1 LKRRDFIA
9 GLGSAAAWPH
19 MALAQRLQANR
30 MRRIGVLMGF
40 GENDP
45 RARGWF
51 SGFTQGLGEAG
62 WIEESNLRMEVR
74 WGAGNIDRMRSFAK
88 ELADLQLD
96 LVIGATTQA
105 AVALSR
111 EIRTIPIVFVLVDD
125 PVGEGFIESVS
136 RTGGHI
142 TGFIA
147 DEASMGG
154 KWLEL
159 LTEIAPDVNRAAMIF
174 NPDTGPGGGS
184 FFRSSFETAA
194 RLLKVTPIVSP
205 VHSEAEI
212 EAAITSLGREPKGGG
227 LVVMPDSFLAV
238 HRASIIL
245 QATRNK
251 VPSVYS
257 NIVFAS
263 DGGLLSY
270 GPDYRD
276 VFHRAARYVDRLLN
290 GETAAAL
297 PVQLPVKF
305 ELAVNAKTARALG
318 LTVPPSILLRADEII
333 E

>member
-1 LKRRDFIA
+1 MLRREFIA
-9 GLGSAAAWPH
+9 GMVGSAAWP
-19 MALAQRLQANR
+19 LAAGAQPAKR

-45 RARGWF
+45 RATGWF
-51 SGFTQGLGEAG
+51 SGFTQGLGELG
-62 WIEESNLRMEVR
+62 WIEGSNLRMEVR
-74 WGAGNIDRMRSFAK
+74 WGAGNIDRMRAFAK
-88 ELADLQLD
+88 ELADLQPD
-96 LVIGATTQA
+96 LVVGATTHA

-111 EIRTIPIVFVLVDD
+111 EMRTIPIVFVLVDD
-125 PVGEGFIESVS
+125 PIGEGFIKSVS
-136 RTGGHI
+136 RPGGNI

-159 LTEIAPDVNRAAMIF
+159 LTEIAPDISRAAMIF

-184 FFRSSFETAA
+184 FFRPSFEAAA

-205 VHSEAEI
+205 VHSETEI
-212 EAAITSLGREPKGGG
+212 EAAIISLGREPRGG

-251 VPSVYS
+251 VPAIYS
-257 NIVFAS
+257 NIVFAT

-276 VFHRAARYVDRLLN
+276 VFHRAAPYVDRILK
-290 GETAAAL
+290 GETAADL

-305 ELAVNAKTARALG
+305 EMAVNVKTAKAFGLAV
-318 LTVPPSILLRADEII
+318 PQSILLQAGEVI

>member
-1 LKRRDFIA
+1 MRRREFIGA
-9 GLGSAAAWPH
+9 LGSTVAWP
-19 MALAQRLQANR
+19 LAARAQQANR
-30 MRRIGVLMGF
+30 LRRIGVLMGF

-51 SGFTQGLGEAG
+51 AGFTQGLEESG
-62 WIEESNLRMEVR
+62 WIEGRNLRTEVR
-74 WGAGNIDRMRSFAK
+74 WAAGNIDRMRAFAK

-96 LVIGATTQA
+96 LVVGATTQA
-105 AVALSR
+105 GVTLSR
-111 EIRTIPIVFVLVDD
+111 EMRTIPIVFVLVDD
-125 PVGEGFIESVS
+125 PVGELFIKSVS
-136 RTGGHI
+136 RPGGNI

-159 LTEIAPDVNRAAMIF
+159 LTELAPGVSRAAMIF

-184 FFRSSFETAA
+184 FFRPSFEAAA

-212 EAAITSLGREPKGGG
+212 EAAIMSLGGEPKGG

-245 QATRNK
+245 QAARNK
-251 VPSVYS
+251 VPAVYS
-257 NIVFAS
+257 NIVFAA

-276 VFHRAARYVDRLLN
+276 VFHRAASYADRILK
-290 GETAAAL
+290 GETAADL

-305 ELAVNAKTARALG
+305 EMAVNVKAAKALD
-318 LTVPPSILLRADEII
+318 LTVPPSILLRADEVI

>member
-1 LKRRDFIA
+1 MKRRDFIA
-9 GLGSAAAWPH
+9 GLGGAAVWPVV
-19 MALAQRLQANR
+19 AEAQQANR

-40 GENDP
+40 GDNDP

-51 SGFTQGLGEAG
+51 SGFTQALGESG
-62 WIEESNLRMEVR
+62 WIEGSNLRMEVR
-74 WGAGNIDRMRSFAK
+74 WAAGNIDRMRAFAK
-88 ELADLQLD
+88 EFADLQLD
-96 LVIGATTQA
+96 LVVGATTRA
-105 AVALSR
+105 AVALSQ
-111 EIRTIPIVFVLVDD
+111 EVRTVPIVFVLVDD
-125 PVGEGFIESVS
+125 PVGEGFIKSVS
-136 RTGGHI
+136 RPGGNI

-159 LTEIAPDVNRAAMIF
+159 LTEIAPNVRRAAMIF

-184 FFRSSFETAA
+184 FFRPSFEAA
-194 RLLKVTPIVSP
+194 AELLKVTPIVSP

-212 EAAITSLGREPKGGG
+212 ESAIISLGREPRGG

-245 QATRNK
+245 QAAQNK
-251 VPSVYS
+251 VPAVYS
-257 NIVFAS
+257 NIVFAA

-276 VFHRAARYVDRLLN
+276 VFQRAAAYVDRILK
-290 GETAAAL
+290 GETAAGL

-305 ELAVNAKTARALG
+305 EMAINAKSAKALG
-318 LTVPPSILLRADEII
+318 VIVPQSILLRADEVI

>member
-1 LKRRDFIA
+1 MRRRQFIA
-9 GLGSAAAWPH
+9 GLGAAATSPLV
-19 MALAQRLQANR
+19 ARAQQANR

-51 SGFTQGLGEAG
+51 SGFTQGLGELG
-62 WIEESNLRMEVR
+62 WIEGSNLRMEVR
-74 WGAGNIDRMRSFAK
+74 WAAGNIDRMRAFAK
-88 ELADLQLD
+88 ELADLQPE
-96 LVIGATTQA
+96 LVVGATTQA

-111 EIRTIPIVFVLVDD
+111 EMRTIPNVFVLVDD
-125 PVGEGFIESVS
+125 PVGEGFIKSVS
-136 RTGGHI
+136 RPGGNI

-159 LTEIAPDVNRAAMIF
+159 LTEIAPDVSRAAMIF

-184 FFRSSFETAA
+184 FFRPSFEAAA

-212 EAAITSLGREPKGGG
+212 ETAIISLGREPRGG

-251 VPSVYS
+251 VPAVYS
-257 NIVFAS
+257 NIVFAT

-276 VFHRAARYVDRLLN
+276 VFHRAALYVDRILK
-290 GETAAAL
+290 GETAADL

-305 ELAVNAKTARALG
+305 EMAVNVKTAKALG
-318 LTVPPSILLRADEII
+318 LALPQLILLRADQVI

>member
-1 LKRRDFIA
+1 VRRREFI
-9 GLGSAAAWPH
+9 GGIGSAAAWP
-19 MALAQRLQANR
+19 LAARAQQANR

-40 GENDP
+40 GENDH
-45 RARGWF
+45 RAEGWF
-51 SGFTQGLGEAG
+51 SGFTQALGASG
-62 WIEESNLRMEVR
+62 WIEGGNLRTEVR
-74 WGAGNIDRMRSFAK
+74 WAAGNIERMRAFAK

-96 LVIGATTQA
+96 LVVGATTRA
-105 AVALSR
+105 AGVLSQ
-111 EIRTIPIVFVLVDD
+111 EVRTVPIIFVLVDD
-125 PVGEGFIESVS
+125 PLGEGFIKSVS
-136 RTGGHI
+136 RPGGNI

-159 LTEIAPDVNRAAMIF
+159 LTEIAPDVSRAAMIF

-184 FFRSSFETAA
+184 FFQPSFQAAA
-194 RLLKVTPIVSP
+194 RLLNVTPVVSP

-212 EAAITSLGREPKGGG
+212 ETAITSLGGQPKGG

-245 QATRNK
+245 HAARNN
-251 VPSVYS
+251 VPAIYS
-257 NIVFAS
+257 NIVFAT

-276 VFHRAARYVDRLLN
+276 VFRRAASYVDRILK
-290 GETAAAL
+290 GETAADL

-305 ELAVNAKTARALG
+305 EMAVNVKSAKALSLG
-318 LTVPPSILLRADEII
+318 VPQSILLRADEVI